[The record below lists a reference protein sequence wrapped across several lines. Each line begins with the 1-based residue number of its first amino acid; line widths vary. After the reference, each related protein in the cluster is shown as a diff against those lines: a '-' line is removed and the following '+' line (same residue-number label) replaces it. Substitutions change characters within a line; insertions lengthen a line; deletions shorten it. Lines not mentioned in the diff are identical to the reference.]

1 MEFLDINLAR
11 DASLLLHASQSLS
24 IGGFLKE
31 IKFNS
36 GFKHTTKIRDTKKN
50 LSLFVNSIL

>member
-1 MEFLDINLAR
+1 MKFLDINLAK
-11 DASLLLHASQSLS
+11 DSSLLLHASQNLF

-36 GFKHTTKIRDTKKN
+36 GFKHTTKILDTRK
-50 LSLFVNSIL
+50 LESIRE